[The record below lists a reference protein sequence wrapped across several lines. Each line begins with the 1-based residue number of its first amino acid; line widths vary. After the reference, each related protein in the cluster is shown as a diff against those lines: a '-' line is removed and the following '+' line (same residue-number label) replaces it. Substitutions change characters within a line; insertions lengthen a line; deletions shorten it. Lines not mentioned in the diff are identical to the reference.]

1 MSDNPRHALGRDAEK
16 RACRWLEAKGL
27 SLVCANWR
35 GRRGELDLVM
45 RDGPVLAVV
54 EVRARAGRT
63 HEDAMFSVG
72 PAKVRRLSAAL
83 REYLFVSGLGDS
95 MPVRFDIVTVAGDPL
110 QPSLRWWRDA
120 VRVGRLY

>member
-1 MSDNPRHALGRDAEK
+1 MSGDPRHALGRDAEQ

-54 EVRARAGRT
+54 EVRARPGRP
-63 HEDAMFSVG
+63 HEDALFSIG
-72 PAKVRRLSAAL
+72 RPKVRRLGAAL
-83 REYLFVSGLGDS
+83 REYLCISGLGDS
-95 MPVRFDIVTVAGDPL
+95 LPVRIDIVTLAGDPL
-110 QPSLRWWRDA
+110 RPSLRWWRDA